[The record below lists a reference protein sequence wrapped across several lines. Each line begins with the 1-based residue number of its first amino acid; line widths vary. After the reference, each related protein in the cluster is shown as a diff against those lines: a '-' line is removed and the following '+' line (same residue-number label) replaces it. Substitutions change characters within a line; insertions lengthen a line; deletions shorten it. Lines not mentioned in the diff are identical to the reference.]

1 MNFYPDYVQT
11 HFRNT
16 ILLNA
21 RGDCNQIFDPEGKA
35 LDIGESLK
43 YVKHSPIGYS
53 WGYTGSEGYHAA
65 FAILYDYTG
74 NPILSRQ
81 LYQKFKEQFI
91 AGAKDGGIIE
101 TRDIEV
107 FLRENM

>member
-1 MNFYPDYVQT
+1 MPNSGCYQMNALGDY
-11 HFRNT
+11 NT
-16 ILLNA
+16 IFSPD
-21 RGDCNQIFDPEGKA
+21 GEA

-43 YVKHSPIGYS
+43 YVHHSPTGFA
-53 WGYTGSEGYHAA
+53 WGYMGSGASQAA

-81 LYQKFKEQFI
+81 LYQKFKEKFI
-91 AGAKDGGIIE
+91 VGVKDEGIIE

>member
-1 MNFYPDYVQT
+1 MSETGFYQ
-11 HFRNT
+11 
-16 ILLNA
+16 LNGN
-21 RGDCNQIFDPEGKA
+21 GDFNQIFDPEGEA

-43 YVKHSPIGYS
+43 YVHHSPRGFA
-53 WGYTGSEGYHAA
+53 WGYMGSGCSQAA

-91 AGAKDGGIIE
+91 AGARDGEIIA
-101 TRDIEV
+101 TRDIDM
-107 FLRENM
+107 FLRENN